1 MLNMLKDPAK
11 RAEWVYG
18 QPMAACPKCGS
29 YNMKPQMPIA
39 METTGDETAP
49 QLVGKWARA
58 TKAGATPL
66 QGPAYYACWD
76 CFHKGPAVDC
86 TGRTSEDCRADRV
99 LNAEMK
105 RLWNAQ
111 TPNVELTGAGKSAA
125 GQATTLHRRPVE
137 CRVGRLAKRVATAD
151 RKGKLATGREPR

>member
-1 MLNMLKDPAK
+1 MLNLKDPAK

-18 QPMAACPKCGS
+18 QPMAPCPACGS

-39 METTGDETAP
+39 LETTGDETMP

-66 QGPAYYACWD
+66 QGPAYYMCWD
-76 CFHKGPAVDC
+76 CLHKGPAVDC
-86 TGRTSEDCRADRV
+86 TGRTSEDCRADRA

-111 TPNVELTGAGKSAA
+111 TPNAGIERMQSSP
-125 GQATTLHRRPVE
+125 LE
-137 CRVGRLAKRVATAD
+137 
-151 RKGKLATGREPR
+151 

>member
-1 MLNMLKDPAK
+1 MQLLHTLLVGCDLGAQVGDGLLGIARRPWAGGKPLAQFFGGVMPEIWA
-11 RAEWVYG
+11 VFVTQSSG
-18 QPMAACPKCGS
+18 AAL
-29 YNMKPQMPIA
+29 
-39 METTGDETAP
+39 ETTGDETMP

-76 CFHKGPAVDC
+76 CGHKGPAVDC
-86 TGRTSEDCRADRV
+86 TGRTSEDCRADRA

-111 TPNVELTGAGKSAA
+111 TPNVG
-125 GQATTLHRRPVE
+125 
-137 CRVGRLAKRVATAD
+137 AKRA
-151 RKGKLATGREPR
+151 P

>member
-18 QPMAACPKCGS
+18 QPMAPCPKCGS
-29 YNMKPQMPIA
+29 YNMKPQIPIA

-66 QGPAYYACWD
+66 QGRPTTPAGTASTRGQRWTAP
-76 CFHKGPAVDC
+76 GAPA
-86 TGRTSEDCRADRV
+86 RT
-99 LNAEMK
+99 
-105 RLWNAQ
+105 
-111 TPNVELTGAGKSAA
+111 AA
-125 GQATTLHRRPVE
+125 P
-137 CRVGRLAKRVATAD
+137 TAH
-151 RKGKLATGREPR
+151 